1 MTFLNRKN
9 KSKLFFR
16 VENVVSDGDLQLI
29 LKNVTDL
36 EIFKPAIEFTKCII
50 IISNEVFVS
59 ITVTH
64 NSYFKK
70 LHEINLIFGV
80 PFLALK
86 GSVREK

>member
-1 MTFLNRKN
+1 M
-9 KSKLFFR
+9 
-16 VENVVSDGDLQLI
+16 SDGDLQLI

-64 NSYFKK
+64 NCYFTK
-70 LHEINLIFGV
+70 LHEMNLIFCV
-80 PFLALK
+80 PFLALE